1 MNAPLVVGARR
12 SPLSRAQAAW
22 VGERLRERWP
32 ELPVEYR
39 FITTAGDR
47 DLATPLPEIGG
58 KGLFTEDLERSLR
71 EGDIDVAVHSLKD
84 LPADLPDG
92 LMLGAVPTR
101 EDPRDVLVVRNLA
114 VRNPPDSA
122 PRDADGRDLLRRL
135 PSGARV
141 GTSSLRRAAQLRAAR
156 TDLDPR
162 PIRGNVDTRLHKL
175 EDGRFEALVLAA
187 AGLRRLGVWPPGAH
201 VLDEDW
207 LPAPGQGALGLQ
219 CRDGPDG
226 AAARIGALD
235 DPAARAETTAERALL
250 AALEGGCRV
259 PIAARASLR
268 AEDLLLRAAVYDV
281 DGGPPVEAAGT
292 GSRASPGAL
301 GRRLAEQ
308 LVEAGASGLV
318 ERARRLSP

>member
-1 MNAPLVVGARR
+1 MSEPLVVGARR

-32 ELPVEYR
+32 ELSVEYR
-39 FITTAGDR
+39 FISTAGDR
-47 DLATPLPEIGG
+47 DPGTPLPEIGG
-58 KGLFTEDLERSLR
+58 KGLFTEDLERALR
-71 EGDIDVAVHSLKD
+71 KGDIDVAVHSLKD
-84 LPADLPDG
+84 LPTDLPDG
-92 LMLGAVPTR
+92 LTLGAVPSR
-101 EDPRDVLVVRNLA
+101 EDPRDVLVVRESPVA
-114 VRNPPDSA
+114 A
-122 PRDADGRDLLRRL
+122 PRDTGGRDLLRRL

-156 TDLDPR
+156 ADLEPR
-162 PIRGNVDTRLHKL
+162 AIRGNVETRLRKL

-187 AGLRRLGVWPPGAH
+187 AGLRRLGLWPRGAR
-201 VLDEDW
+201 VLDEGW

-219 CRDGPDG
+219 CRDGEDG

-235 DPAARAETTAERALL
+235 DPAARAEATAERALL

-268 AEDLLLRAAVYDV
+268 GEDLRLRAAVYDV

-292 GSRASPGAL
+292 GARASAGAL
-301 GRRLAEQ
+301 GRRLAER
-308 LVEAGASGLV
+308 LLEAGASGLV